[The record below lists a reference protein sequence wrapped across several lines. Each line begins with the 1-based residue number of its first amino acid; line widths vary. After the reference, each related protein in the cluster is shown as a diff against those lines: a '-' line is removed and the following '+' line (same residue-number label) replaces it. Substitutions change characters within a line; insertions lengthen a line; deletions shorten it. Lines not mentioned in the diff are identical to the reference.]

1 MSLYILALLSLVI
14 VVPVMYLLPLGLSN
28 RGKFITIGLAL
39 CVSAIGIL
47 SRELFPIWQSILIM
61 LLFLIIASYF
71 LMKNW
76 SNVLFEL
83 SEEVA
88 ESVTENVQETIEVKD
103 SKATTN
109 SVIEEEDII
118 TYVSNINSE
127 EILINEENVTLDKTV
142 DSLDV
147 ELDLD
152 VIEKLELTEQEEAI
166 YPSVEEQEILDK
178 ELDDEAVEKSYLAE
192 IEKMLDEDASPVI
205 DLIEDRKEDEIE
217 EIPFP
222 IYEESEVAVSSEKN
236 EQEQHL
242 DDLSLD
248 VLAEVDI
255 ENEKILE
262 QGDSKE
268 NIEELQDFSAKEML
282 DEVAEI
288 TIEEDQANPI
298 ESDGHEKENEVSG
311 LAYKIINNTLSQL
324 EMMKHSMDKEKF
336 EIVLKQCLKESMPLN
351 EYFAFSTLLIDIYV
365 QNNENDKLKNLL
377 YILHDKFAEQPIV
390 LEQIKFMAEK
400 YLNE

>member
-76 SNVLFEL
+76 SKVLFEL

-262 QGDSKE
+262 QE

>member
-205 DLIEDRKEDEIE
+205 DLIEERKEDEIE

-222 IYEESEVAVSSEKN
+222 IYVESEVAVSSEKN
-236 EQEQHL
+236 EQEQQL

-255 ENEKILE
+255 EDEKILE

-282 DEVAEI
+282 VEVAEI

>member
-1 MSLYILALLSLVI
+1 MTLYILALLSLII

-28 RGKFITIGLAL
+28 RGKFIIIGLAL

-83 SEEVA
+83 PEEVA
-88 ESVTENVQETIEVKD
+88 ESVIENVQETIEAKD
-103 SKATTN
+103 RKATTN
-109 SVIEEEDII
+109 SVIEEEDIM
-118 TYVSNINSE
+118 TYVSDIKSE
-127 EILINEENVTLDKTV
+127 EFLINEENVTLDKTA

-147 ELDLD
+147 DLDLD
-152 VIEKLELTEQEEAI
+152 VIEKLELTEQEEEI

-192 IEKMLDEDASPVI
+192 IEKMLEEDASPVI
-205 DLIEDRKEDEIE
+205 DLIEERKEDEI

-236 EQEQHL
+236 KQEEQL
-242 DDLSLD
+242 DELSLD
-248 VLAEVDI
+248 VLTEVDI
-255 ENEKILE
+255 EDEKILE
-262 QGDSKE
+262 QSDSKE

-282 DEVAEI
+282 DEIAVI
-288 TIEEDQANPI
+288 TIDEDRVKPI
-298 ESDGHEKENEVSG
+298 ESDGHEEENEVSG
-311 LAYKIINNTLSQL
+311 LAHKIINNTLSQL

-336 EIVLKQCLKESMPLN
+336 EIMLKQCLKESIPLN
-351 EYFAFSTLLIDIYV
+351 EYFAFSTLLIDLYV
-365 QNNENDKLKNLL
+365 QNKENDKLKYLL
-377 YILHDKFAEQPIV
+377 YTLQDKFTEQPIV
-390 LEQIKFMAEK
+390 LEQIKFMEEK

>member
-76 SNVLFEL
+76 SKVLFEL

-88 ESVTENVQETIEVKD
+88 ESVIENVQETIEVKD

-205 DLIEDRKEDEIE
+205 DLIEERKEDEIE

-255 ENEKILE
+255 EDEKILE
-262 QGDSKE
+262 QE

-298 ESDGHEKENEVSG
+298 ESDGHIKENEVSG

>member
-262 QGDSKE
+262 QE

-298 ESDGHEKENEVSG
+298 ESDGHIKENEVSG

>member
-76 SNVLFEL
+76 SKVLFEL

-152 VIEKLELTEQEEAI
+152 VIEKLELTEQEEVI

-255 ENEKILE
+255 EDEKILE
-262 QGDSKE
+262 QE

>member
-1 MSLYILALLSLVI
+1 
-14 VVPVMYLLPLGLSN
+14 
-28 RGKFITIGLAL
+28 
-39 CVSAIGIL
+39 
-47 SRELFPIWQSILIM
+47 
-61 LLFLIIASYF
+61 
-71 LMKNW
+71 
-76 SNVLFEL
+76 
-83 SEEVA
+83 
-88 ESVTENVQETIEVKD
+88 
-103 SKATTN
+103 
-109 SVIEEEDII
+109 
-118 TYVSNINSE
+118 
-127 EILINEENVTLDKTV
+127 
-142 DSLDV
+142 
-147 ELDLD
+147 
-152 VIEKLELTEQEEAI
+152 
-166 YPSVEEQEILDK
+166 
-178 ELDDEAVEKSYLAE
+178 
-192 IEKMLDEDASPVI
+192 MLDEDASPVI

-255 ENEKILE
+255 EDEKILE
-262 QGDSKE
+262 QE

>member
-76 SNVLFEL
+76 SKVLFEL

-152 VIEKLELTEQEEAI
+152 VIEKLELTEQEEVI

-255 ENEKILE
+255 EDEKILE
-262 QGDSKE
+262 QE

-377 YILHDKFAEQPIV
+377 YILHDKFAE
-390 LEQIKFMAEK
+390 
-400 YLNE
+400 

>member
-1 MSLYILALLSLVI
+1 MSLYILALFSLVI

-76 SNVLFEL
+76 SKVLFEL

-255 ENEKILE
+255 EDEKILE

>member
-76 SNVLFEL
+76 SKVLFEL

-152 VIEKLELTEQEEAI
+152 VIEKLDITEQEEVI

-178 ELDDEAVEKSYLAE
+178 EL
-192 IEKMLDEDASPVI
+192 
-205 DLIEDRKEDEIE
+205 
-217 EIPFP
+217 
-222 IYEESEVAVSSEKN
+222 
-236 EQEQHL
+236 
-242 DDLSLD
+242 
-248 VLAEVDI
+248 
-255 ENEKILE
+255 
-262 QGDSKE
+262 
-268 NIEELQDFSAKEML
+268 
-282 DEVAEI
+282 
-288 TIEEDQANPI
+288 
-298 ESDGHEKENEVSG
+298 
-311 LAYKIINNTLSQL
+311 
-324 EMMKHSMDKEKF
+324 MMK
-336 EIVLKQCLKESMPLN
+336 Q
-351 EYFAFSTLLIDIYV
+351 
-365 QNNENDKLKNLL
+365 
-377 YILHDKFAEQPIV
+377 
-390 LEQIKFMAEK
+390 
-400 YLNE
+400 

>member
-262 QGDSKE
+262 QE

-298 ESDGHEKENEVSG
+298 ESDGHIKENEVSG

-336 EIVLKQCLKESMPLN
+336 EIVLKQCLKESIPLN

>member
-88 ESVTENVQETIEVKD
+88 ESVIENVQETIEVKD

-205 DLIEDRKEDEIE
+205 DLIEERKEDEIE

-255 ENEKILE
+255 EDEKILE
-262 QGDSKE
+262 QE

-311 LAYKIINNTLSQL
+311 LAHKIINNTLSQL

>member
-61 LLFLIIASYF
+61 LLFLITASYF

-76 SNVLFEL
+76 SKVLFEL

-152 VIEKLELTEQEEAI
+152 VIEKLELTEQEEVI

-255 ENEKILE
+255 EDEKILE
-262 QGDSKE
+262 QE

>member
-28 RGKFITIGLAL
+28 RGKFIIIGLAL

-205 DLIEDRKEDEIE
+205 DLIEERKEDEIE

-255 ENEKILE
+255 EDEKILE
-262 QGDSKE
+262 QE
-268 NIEELQDFSAKEML
+268 NIVELQDFSAKEML

-311 LAYKIINNTLSQL
+311 LAHKIINNTLSQL

-336 EIVLKQCLKESMPLN
+336 EIVLKQCLKESIPLN

>member
-1 MSLYILALLSLVI
+1 MSLYILALLSLII

-28 RGKFITIGLAL
+28 RGKFIIIGLAL

-71 LMKNW
+71 MMKNW

-166 YPSVEEQEILDK
+166 YPSVEEEEILVQ

-205 DLIEDRKEDEIE
+205 DLIEERKEDEIE

-222 IYEESEVAVSSEKN
+222 IYVESEVAVSSEKN
-236 EQEQHL
+236 EQEQQL

-255 ENEKILE
+255 EDEKILE

-282 DEVAEI
+282 DEVAVI
-288 TIEEDQANPI
+288 TIEEDRTNPI

-336 EIVLKQCLKESMPLN
+336 EIVLKQCLKESIPLN

>member
-262 QGDSKE
+262 QE

>member
-76 SNVLFEL
+76 SKVLFEL

-262 QGDSKE
+262 QE

-298 ESDGHEKENEVSG
+298 ESDGHIKENEVSG

-336 EIVLKQCLKESMPLN
+336 EIVLKQCLKESIPLN

>member
-28 RGKFITIGLAL
+28 RGKFIIIGLAL

-205 DLIEDRKEDEIE
+205 DLIEERKEDEIE

-255 ENEKILE
+255 EDEKILE

-288 TIEEDQANPI
+288 PIEEDQANPI
-298 ESDGHEKENEVSG
+298 ESDGHIKENEVSG

>member
-1 MSLYILALLSLVI
+1 MSLYILALLSLII

-28 RGKFITIGLAL
+28 RGKFIIIGLAL

-76 SNVLFEL
+76 SNALFEL
-83 SEEVA
+83 PEEVA
-88 ESVTENVQETIEVKD
+88 ESVIENVQETIEVKD

-109 SVIEEEDII
+109 SVIQEEDII
-118 TYVSNINSE
+118 TYVSDIKPE

-166 YPSVEEQEILDK
+166 YPSVEEEEILVQ

-205 DLIEDRKEDEIE
+205 DLIEERKEDEIE

-222 IYEESEVAVSSEKN
+222 IYVESEVAVSSEKN
-236 EQEQHL
+236 EQEQQL

-255 ENEKILE
+255 EDEKILE

-282 DEVAEI
+282 DEVAVI
-288 TIEEDQANPI
+288 TIEEDRTNPI

-336 EIVLKQCLKESMPLN
+336 EIVLKQCLKESIPLN

>member
-262 QGDSKE
+262 QE

-298 ESDGHEKENEVSG
+298 ESDGHIKENEVSG

-336 EIVLKQCLKESMPLN
+336 EIVLKQCLKESIPLN

-377 YILHDKFAEQPIV
+377 YILHNKFAEQPIV